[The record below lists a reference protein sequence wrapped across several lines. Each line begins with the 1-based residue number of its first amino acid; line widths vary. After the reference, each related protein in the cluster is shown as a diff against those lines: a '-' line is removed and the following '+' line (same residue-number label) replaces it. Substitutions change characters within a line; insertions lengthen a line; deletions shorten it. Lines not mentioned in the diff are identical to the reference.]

1 MGIRFRIK
9 VVILKSP
16 FILFLLHSILSTS
29 MRKFFKT
36 LSLGALVF
44 AGVSCSEDPVPPAP
58 DEEKDPCETPPII
71 SNVNVGNTS
80 CGSRNGS
87 IQIEAAGENGGLKY
101 SLNGVGY
108 QENNQFANLAAGTYT
123 VKVRDGEGCE
133 DQQEVSVGEGNNSL
147 AVSAASKTSAD
158 CGTTTGA
165 ITIAAAGGEGAY
177 TYSINGKD
185 YQSEA
190 SFEGLGPGEYTIY
203 AKDASGCSA
212 SSKVTLLSGVSYS
225 STIAPII
232 KANCAISGCHVA
244 GTSRSNLNEFAEVKS
259 RSVTIKNYTQSGHM
273 PPAGSGKKLTDQ
285 EVNAIACWV
294 NDGAPEN

>member
-1 MGIRFRIK
+1 MRFRIK
-9 VVILKSP
+9 VAILNRP
-16 FILFLLHSILSTS
+16 FILLTTHSILSVS
-29 MRKFFKT
+29 MRKIFKT
-36 LSLGALVF
+36 LSLGALLF

-71 SNVNVGNTS
+71 SEVSVGNTS

-87 IQIEAAGENGGLKY
+87 IEIEAAGENGGLKY

-108 QENNQFANLAAGTYT
+108 QESNQFSDLAAGTYT
-123 VKVRDGEGCE
+123 VKVRDKEGCE
-133 DQQEVSVGEGNNSL
+133 DQQEVVVGESNNSL
-147 AVSAASKTSAD
+147 AVSAVSKTSSG

-165 ITIAAAGGEGAY
+165 LTLAATGGEGAY

-203 AKDASGCSA
+203 AKDVSGCSA
-212 SSKVTLLSGVSYS
+212 SSKVTLLSGISYADA
-225 STIAPII
+225 IAPII

-244 GTSRSNLNEFAEVKS
+244 GTSRANFNEFAEVKS

-273 PPAGSGKKLTDQ
+273 PPAGSGKKLTSQ
-285 EVNAIACWV
+285 EVEAIACWV